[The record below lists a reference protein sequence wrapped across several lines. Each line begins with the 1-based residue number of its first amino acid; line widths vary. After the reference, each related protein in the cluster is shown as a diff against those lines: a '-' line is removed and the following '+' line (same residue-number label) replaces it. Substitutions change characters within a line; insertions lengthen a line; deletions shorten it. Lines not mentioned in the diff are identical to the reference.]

1 MKQLFLILFV
11 ILGGS
16 AVAQKPA
23 KLKVSYDFMHI
34 VDGYDHLTKT
44 EVYVDNKLV
53 ATSNEHKQSAPQTIS
68 VTTTRGMH
76 NVKIVNYAYYN
87 GQWEERAVNNGY
99 STEGTVSKDWALKKK
114 NKISVTYD
122 LDLPDP
128 VVK

>member
-53 ATSNEHKQSAPQTIS
+53 A
-68 VTTTRGMH
+68 
-76 NVKIVNYAYYN
+76 
-87 GQWEERAVNNGY
+87 
-99 STEGTVSKDWALKKK
+99 
-114 NKISVTYD
+114 
-122 LDLPDP
+122 
-128 VVK
+128 